1 MRTKNPIAGLSLAW
15 KLILAFAAVVLVGVV
30 VVSILANRTAATEVR
45 GFMFQGGMTSSALLR
60 DELAAYYRGRGSW
73 QGVDE
78 FLGGRGTGQMGAA
91 QGEGHMMGGP
101 GHGLTPIDVTL
112 ADATGQIVAGPPGSI
127 GGLLTAADQGGAA
140 AIAVDG
146 STVGYL
152 IVQSGSPSQLEADLL
167 ARVNRAVWLAALAAG
182 AVALVLGGAL
192 AIGLLRPVR
201 ELTAASRALAL
212 GDLSRRVPV
221 RSKDEIGELSAAFN
235 RMAENLERAD
245 SLRREMT
252 ADIAHELR
260 NPLAVMQAQLEAII
274 DGLYPTEPGS
284 LGPVLEQSTLLNRLV
299 EDLRTLAL
307 ADAGQLALERVRV
320 DLRHSLVQSTDN
332 YRAQAEKAGVRLKLE
347 VPDDEITAKV
357 DPGRIEQ
364 VLGNLLGN
372 AIRHSPPGSEI
383 RLRLQPVGFDRA
395 AIIEV
400 ADRGEGIPPEALPNI
415 FERFYRA
422 DRGRDRSRGGSGL
435 GLAIAR
441 QLVEAHGGSISAAN
455 RDGGGA
461 EFRVEL
467 PAV

>member
-1 MRTKNPIAGLSLAW
+1 M
-15 KLILAFAAVVLVGVV
+15 
-30 VVSILANRTAATEVR
+30 
-45 GFMFQGGMTSSALLR
+45 
-60 DELAAYYRGRGSW
+60 
-73 QGVDE
+73 
-78 FLGGRGTGQMGAA
+78 
-91 QGEGHMMGGP
+91 
-101 GHGLTPIDVTL
+101 
-112 ADATGQIVAGPPGSI
+112 
-127 GGLLTAADQGGAA
+127 
-140 AIAVDG
+140 
-146 STVGYL
+146 
-152 IVQSGSPSQLEADLL
+152 
-167 ARVNRAVWLAALAAG
+167 
-182 AVALVLGGAL
+182 
-192 AIGLLRPVR
+192 
-201 ELTAASRALAL
+201 
-212 GDLSRRVPV
+212 PV

-307 ADAGQLALERVRV
+307 ADAGQLTLERVRV